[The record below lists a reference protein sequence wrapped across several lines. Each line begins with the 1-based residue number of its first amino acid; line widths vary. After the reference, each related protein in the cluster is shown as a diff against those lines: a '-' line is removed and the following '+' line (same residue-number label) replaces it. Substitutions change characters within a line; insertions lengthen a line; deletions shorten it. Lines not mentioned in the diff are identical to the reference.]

1 MGIAEQAYDCGA
13 AREDGRV
20 ERRQRRR
27 HGAPY
32 EIDEVALGQRRR
44 RGLLRF
50 AVARRSGRRVIGEW
64 RHCTRSSRPTGYSFR
79 DARATAAN
87 SRNNAKY
94 TRGRRRTTAMTGTG
108 KNVRGWATR
117 CAELAHRCAFAL

>member
-1 MGIAEQAYDCGA
+1 MGIAEQAYYCGA
-13 AREDGRV
+13 GREDGRV

-32 EIDEVALGQRRR
+32 EIDQAALRRA
-44 RGLLRF
+44 

-108 KNVRGWATR
+108 KNVRGWLGDA
-117 CAELAHRCAFAL
+117 